1 MSMTITVE
9 LNDLEEKCMRFIA
22 VSPEEWVKN
31 LVASRVFAAKQ
42 EIYQAE
48 VQRMTADPAI
58 TSIPADVDAVV
69 TAAQVKYAA
78 DSMNEL
84 VMPPTIA

>member
-1 MSMTITVE
+1 MAMTITVE

-42 EIYQAE
+42 EIYQTE
-48 VQRMTADPAI
+48 VQRMTADPSI
-58 TSIPADVDAVV
+58 NTIPADIDTVV
-69 TAAQVKYAA
+69 MQAEVRYA
-78 DSMNEL
+78 DEPPEL
-84 VMPPTIA
+84 PAMSPTIA